1 MAYRDFKMKDLKAKF
16 GIQEIGTQLFDRD
29 KIKHIEPSDKLKSD
43 LEEADFISLSTE
55 KAVSERIIAPII
67 VELVKLNKDFIQI
80 YSGENIK
87 TENGLSGQIDFII
100 DCLPITMLPRKPYF
114 IVVQSK
120 IGFVFKGF
128 DKAIA
133 QALGIHLFNKLN
145 KKTDNQIVYAIATD
159 GKFWNIGKLEDNNFY
174 IDTEHFSTYELPLLL
189 GALQEI
195 VNFYK
200 APTQYKHLF

>member
-1 MAYRDFKMKDLKAKF
+1 MAYRDFKMDDLESKF
-16 GIQEIGTQLFDRD
+16 GIKEIGKHLFDYS
-29 KIKHIEPSDKLKSD
+29 KIKQIEPSSKLKLD
-43 LEEADFISLSTE
+43 LKEANLISLSTE
-55 KAVSERIIAPII
+55 KAVSERRIAPILA
-67 VELVKLNKDFIQI
+67 ELAKINEDCIQV

-87 TENGLSGQIDFII
+87 GENGLNGQIDFII

-133 QALGIHLFNKLN
+133 QALGIRCFNQSNEKVL
-145 KKTDNQIVYAIATD
+145 NQIVYAVVTD
-159 GKFWNIGKLEDNNFY
+159 GQHWNVGKLENNNFY
-174 IDTEHFSTYELPLLL
+174 IDSEHLSTHNLPLLL

-195 VNFYK
+195 VDFYK
-200 APTQYKHLF
+200 KEDPSV